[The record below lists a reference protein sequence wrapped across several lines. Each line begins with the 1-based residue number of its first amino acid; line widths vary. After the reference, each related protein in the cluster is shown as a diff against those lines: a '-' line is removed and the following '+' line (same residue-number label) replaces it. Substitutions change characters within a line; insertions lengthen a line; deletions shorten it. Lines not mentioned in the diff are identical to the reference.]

1 MKIRRISTEVI
12 VCGLGE
18 AAYASYVRE
27 ALHSVY
33 HGQLPMSAV
42 LLRAPS

>member
-12 VCGLGE
+12 VYGLGE
-18 AAYASYVRE
+18 AAYATYVRE
-27 ALHSVY
+27 TLHSVY

-42 LLRAPS
+42 VLRTPS